1 MDRHRRSARSIRVNN
16 NKKEDVGD
24 RGTLMQGA
32 GYGMQWGNEYGTMC
46 VSGGGKVLEE
56 GESEGVRGW

>member
-1 MDRHRRSARSIRVNN
+1 MNN

-32 GYGMQWGNEYGTMC
+32 GYDMQWGNEYGTMC
-46 VSGGGKVLEE
+46 VSGGGDVLEE
-56 GESEGVRGW
+56 GEREGVRGW